1 MKKLILRSALVVA
14 MPVLAVVFSVA
25 PSAIA
30 QQPPTCT
37 GGAALSGWYGML
49 VGSYSGTGGK
59 YLVGAVHFDGECGIT
74 GTNTFGGT
82 GGNFAQASVT
92 GSYGLNADG
101 TFGITLNLS
110 GQSTP
115 QTYIVGVS
123 QSGNEA
129 IGIETDGTSAFID
142 LQSQFTTLT
151 GGFTNASLTGTYAA
165 ACIGAGTDLNYQTFD
180 GLGNITGVDSEYNVG
195 VVTTNTPYTGTYTVN
210 PDGTYQGSVLFNG
223 STVPF
228 YGVLDNGNNEIEYIY
243 TGVNS
248 CSGKKSTGAT
258 LSGSYGILVG
268 GPATTGGGEQFLS
281 GVLDFNGGALTG
293 EVNGGLNSVYTNSK
307 VTGSYAVNSN
317 NTVTITMELAGQS
330 SPQTYNVG
338 VSEAGNEADGIETD
352 ASAAATMDIQSQVLA
367 NGQTYSNSSLNG
379 TYAVL
384 CSSTS
389 LLGLNYVTFDGL
401 GDISVVVLAYSN
413 GGGYEGVNETTG
425 SYKVHS
431 DGSFSGSLTGGFAQ
445 YSFTGVID
453 NDTSEI
459 AYTYEVSGAGNQAC
473 SGVSTYGPIGTAQVV
488 STPTFN
494 PAPGA
499 YGSAQSV
506 TLSDAT
512 ANAVIHYTTN
522 GTPPTPNSPV
532 YNNMPIPVSATTS
545 IHAIA
550 MLPGDNNSAIGSG
563 TYFITILPT
572 AATPTFSPLPGT
584 YTSAQTVIL
593 SDTTPGAV
601 IHCTTNGTMPTSTS
615 PVCTTVSV
623 TSTTTIEAIAVAT
636 GYNNSA
642 VATGTYTIAPAGT
655 QVNLFSYYNIFGI
668 ATVGNPP
675 KFGGLDWF
683 GDAYNSGT
691 LGTTVTYQG
700 QTFTL
705 GPANAL
711 DAVVAQTVALP
722 AGSYSQ
728 LFLLGL
734 GVFGAQNNQS
744 IVVTYTD
751 GSTSTFTQSMSDW
764 WHFSGFSG
772 ETIVSSPPNIISY
785 NGSLYSQPVSLYG
798 YTFNLTASKV
808 AATVRLPFNRNAIF
822 LAIGLGGSG
831 TLPTAATPTLS
842 PAPGTYSTP
851 QTVMLSDT
859 TPGAVIHC
867 TTNGT
872 APTPTSPV
880 CTTLTVSG
888 TTTIEAIAVA
898 NGYNNSAVATGVYTF
913 NSQVVNLSSYYNVY
927 GIATVG
933 TSPKN
938 GGFDNDGYAYNSSLL
953 GTSLT
958 YQGLNFT
965 LGAANTL
972 DAVTGQT
979 ITVNPGQYGQL
990 YLLGAA
996 VNGAQL
1002 NQTVV
1007 VTYSDGSSS
1016 TFTQSLSDWAIPQS
1030 YPGESLVA
1038 RTATRV
1044 SPNGQTQ
1051 AGTYCVYGYAFA
1063 LNSAKAVTSV
1073 KLPFNR
1079 NVVFLNMGLGNT
1091 ATQPTPVVPYIQV
1104 NNQSWQQTSSVTVF
1118 PYGQSVNLGP
1128 QPLAGTW
1135 SWTGPNGYTSTSRQI
1150 NNIPLSFGANVF
1162 VATYTNSSGIQT
1174 AETFTI
1180 TVGF

>member
-1 MKKLILRSALVVA
+1 MKNLVSRTSLLVAILILSMA
-14 MPVLAVVFSVA
+14 FSVV
-25 PSAIA
+25 SASA
-30 QQPPTCT
+30 QSCS
-37 GGAALSGWYGML
+37 GGALLSGEYGML
-49 VGSYSGTGGK
+49 VGSYVGTNGK
-59 YLVGAVHFDGECGIT
+59 YLVGALNFNGACGIA
-74 GTNTFGGT
+74 GTNTFGGV
-82 GGNFAQASVT
+82 GGSFAQASVT
-92 GSYGLNADG
+92 GTYGLNADG
-101 TFGITLNLS
+101 TVAITLNLS
-110 GQSTP
+110 GQTTP

-123 QSGNEA
+123 QSGHEA

-142 LQSQFTTLT
+142 LQSQLTTLT
-151 GGFTNASLTGTYAA
+151 AGFATASLNGTYATS
-165 ACIGAGTDLNYQTFD
+165 CVGNDVDLNYETFD
-180 GLGNITGVDSEYNVG
+180 GQGNITGVNSKYING
-195 VVTTNTPYTGTYTVN
+195 TVTTGTPITGTYTVN
-210 PDGTYQGSVLFNG
+210 SDGTYQGSVTLSGNP
-223 STVPF
+223 VPF
-228 YGVLDNGNNEIEYIY
+228 YGVIDNGNNEIQYLN
-243 TGVNS
+243 TGVNA
-248 CSGKKSTGAT
+248 CSGKKSTGTA
-258 LSGSYGILVG
+258 LSGAYGIVVSGPSTAG
-268 GPATTGGGEQFLS
+268 GVEEFLS
-281 GVLDFNGGALTG
+281 GIVNFNGGSLSG
-293 EVNGGLNSVYTNSK
+293 DVMGGINGAFGNNQ

-317 NTVTITMELAGQS
+317 NTVTITMDLSGQTS
-330 SPQTYNVG
+330 ADVFNVG
-338 VSEAGNEADGIETD
+338 VSEAGNQADGIQTD
-352 ASAAATMDIQSQVLA
+352 GSAEATVNLQSQVLST
-367 NGQTYSNSSLNG
+367 GQIFNNASLNG

-384 CSSTS
+384 CSNVS
-389 LLGLNYVTFDGL
+389 LLGLNYITFDGAGNL
-401 GDISVVVLAYSN
+401 STALAYS
-413 GGGYEGVNETTG
+413 GSGAYEGDEAATGTYSVNSNGT
-425 SYKVHS
+425 
-431 DGSFSGSLTGGFAQ
+431 FSGALLDGFSEYA
-445 YSFTGVID
+445 FNGVLE
-453 NDTSEI
+453 NDAAGI
-459 AYTYEVSGAGNQAC
+459 AYTYTESGVGNQAC
-473 SGVSTYGPIGTAQVV
+473 IGVSTYGPVGTATIVA
-488 STPTFN
+488 TPTFS

-532 YNNMPIPVSATTS
+532 YNNTPIPVGATTS
-545 IHAIA
+545 IQAIA
-550 MLPGDNNSAIGSG
+550 VLPGDNNSAIGSG

-572 AATPTFSPLPGT
+572 AATPSFNPLPGNYSST
-584 YTSAQTVIL
+584 QTVTL

-601 IHCTTNGTMPTSTS
+601 IHCTTNGTMPTATS
-615 PVCTTVSV
+615 PVCTTISV
-623 TSTTTIEAIAVAT
+623 TTTTTIEAIAVAT
-636 GYNNSA
+636 GYNNSGLA
-642 VATGTYTIAPAGT
+642 IGTYTITSGGSGT
-655 QVNLFSYYNIFGI
+655 QVNLSSYYNIFGI

-683 GDAYNSGT
+683 GDAYNSST

-764 WHFSGFSG
+764 WHSSGFSG
-772 ETIVSSPPNIISY
+772 ETIVSSPSNIIAY
-785 NGSLYSQPVSLYG
+785 NGSLESQPVSLYG
-798 YTFNLTASKV
+798 YTFNLTAGKV
-808 AATVRLPFNRNAIF
+808 AASVRLPFNRNAIF
-822 LAIGLGGSG
+822 LAIGLGGSS
-831 TLPTAATPTLS
+831 TLPTAATPTFS

-851 QTVMLSDT
+851 QTVTLSDT
-859 TPGAVIHC
+859 TPAAVIHC

-872 APTPTSPV
+872 TPSLTSPV
-880 CTTLTVSG
+880 CTTLTVTS

-898 NGYNNSAVATGVYTF
+898 RGYNNSAVATGVYTIGT
-913 NSQVVNLSSYYNVY
+913 QVVNLSTYYNVY

-933 TSPKN
+933 SSPKN

-953 GTSLT
+953 GSSLT
-958 YQGLNFT
+958 YQSLSFP

-979 ITVNPGQYGQL
+979 VSVTAGQYSQL

-1002 NQTVV
+1002 NQTIV

-1030 YPGESLVA
+1030 YPGEALVA

-1051 AGTYCVYGYAFA
+1051 TGTYCIYGYTFA
-1063 LNSAKAVTSV
+1063 LNAGKTVTSV

-1079 NVVFLNMGLGNT
+1079 NVVFLGMGLGNT
-1091 ATQPTPVVPYIQV
+1091 ATQPTPIVPYIQV
-1104 NNQSWQQTSSVTVF
+1104 NNQSWQQTSSVSVF

-1128 QPLAGTW
+1128 QPLTGTW

-1150 NNIPLSFGANVF
+1150 NNIPLSFGTNIF
-1162 VATYTNSSGIQT
+1162 VATYTNSSGVQS